1 MANDVTEFY
10 GSKEFPV
17 NDNEVYGLVETIA
30 SQRIAGVKSSNRLD
44 NAFFEY
50 VVDNGK
56 VVEEAVIKMAQ
67 KQTFVKT
74 GSPNLAPKDPVFA
87 PRYFNNWE
95 AKQYQTTIR
104 RNDIRK
110 IIANK
115 GVGVEQVVAEI
126 LDTLTQGEGFEDYNT
141 MIEIFNQNVGF
152 DASTTIFGDAHPKS
166 IKGVIYAIREM
177 YNALKAT
184 NKVGLDP
191 NDSDSFDQATP
202 VGDIRILI
210 SETLLNMFDVV
221 ELANIFNL
229 SKEELFGKLVVVP
242 YDANY
247 PVYKILVYDRKAF
260 GRGTRLYEMSQ
271 DIIGKGLYT
280 NEYLTVDRCYFYNGL
295 FKCLSLDVR
304 EAVEAGQSAM
314 FDANVYYSVTE
325 TLSNASTESEVDE
338 VLAGRPFEALYT
350 ADAGYTLTGATVSVT
365 MGGTDITADAYAN
378 GKVSIAKVTGNIVVA
393 ITAVSA

>member
-1 MANDVTEFY
+1 MASNVTDY
-10 GSKEFPV
+10 LGSKEFPV

-30 SQRIAGVKSSNRLD
+30 SQRIAGVKSYNRLD

-50 VVDNGK
+50 IVDNGK

-141 MIEIFNQNVGF
+141 MINIFNQDVGF

-184 NKVGLDP
+184 NKIGLDP

-202 VGDIRILI
+202 VEDIRILI

-221 ELANIFNL
+221 ELANVFNL
-229 SKEELFGKLVVVP
+229 TKEELFGKLVVVP
-242 YDANY
+242 FEASANDFNSNY
-247 PVYKILVYDRKAF
+247 IVVYDRKAL
-260 GRGTRLYEMSQ
+260 GRGTRLFEYSQ
-271 DIIGKGLYT
+271 DVIGKGLYT
-280 NEYLTVDRCYFYNGL
+280 NHYLTTERCYFYNKL
-295 FKCLSLDVR
+295 FKCVYLDCT
-304 EAVEAGQSAM
+304 SAL
-314 FDANVYYSVTE
+314 DAE
-325 TLSNASTESEVDE
+325 K
-338 VLAGRPFEALYT
+338 LAILQ
-350 ADAGYTLTGATVSVT
+350 
-365 MGGTDITADAYAN
+365 
-378 GKVSIAKVTGNIVVA
+378 AKA
-393 ITAVSA
+393 

>member
-1 MANDVTEFY
+1 MAVTEYY
-10 GSKEFPV
+10 GSKSFPV
-17 NDNEVYGLVETIA
+17 NDNEVYGLIETIA
-30 SQRIAGVKSSNRLD
+30 SQQIRGVKSFNRLD

-50 VVDNGK
+50 LVDEGK

-67 KQTFVKT
+67 KQNFVKT

-141 MIEIFNQNVGF
+141 MINIFNQNVGF

-184 NKVGLDP
+184 NKIGLDP

-202 VGDIRILI
+202 VEDIRILI

-280 NEYLTVDRCYFYNGL
+280 NEYLTVERCYFYNGL

-304 EAVEAGQSAM
+304 EAVASGKTSM
-314 FDANVYYSVTE
+314 FDANVYYTVTE
-325 TLSNASTESEVDE
+325 TLTHASTASTVVK
-338 VLAGRPFEALYT
+338 VLSGREFEALYT
-350 ADAGYTLTGATVSVT
+350 ADEGYTLTGATVSVT
-365 MGGTDITADAYAN
+365 MGGSNITATAYDD
-378 GKVSIAKVTGNIVVA
+378 GKVTIGNVTGNIVVT
-393 ITAVSA
+393 ITAVSE